1 MKALVVLAFPT
12 LESSPNSGLRSF
24 SSENHQIIMSHYHY
38 SDECYYGIRGP
49 GSEMA
54 HIWW

>member
-12 LESSPNSGLRSF
+12 LKPSPNSGLRSF
-24 SSENHQIIMSHYHY
+24 SSENHQIMMSYYHY
-38 SDECYYGIRGP
+38 SDECYYGIQSS